1 MFYMLASIIV
11 GRWPRRTSASE
22 GRERSMWIIEFNV
35 AGYRFTREVP
45 DLRHRAFRFSPRN
58 MHWRTLRHTHAA

>member
-1 MFYMLASIIV
+1 
-11 GRWPRRTSASE
+11 
-22 GRERSMWIIEFNV
+22 MWIIEFNV

-58 MHWRTLRHTHAA
+58 MHWRTLRHSHVA